1 MSKLLK
7 IFAAIFTLIF
17 VAVIALILLIDP
29 NDYKQELQDLAAEQ
43 GITLQLKGNLSWQL
57 WPNLGIQ
64 VEQIS
69 VTPKL
74 PSALKQ
80 NKMAL
85 RPIADIARL
94 SASVQLLPL
103 FSGAIAVDGIV
114 IEKAHFYLEK
124 DNNGRG
130 NWELPSDAE
139 KTQAAALAQPTATIS
154 EPNSETAATNSSLNL
169 AISSIELRQISAD
182 YVDRTTDQQ
191 LSLQQLN
198 IVIKQFNLEQTPFS
212 VQLDWQTRID
222 DKTSNSLIDN
232 SGELSTQMTL
242 SQDFESYTFADTQ
255 LTTEL
260 SGQASGHTINAVTF
274 SANDFN
280 LNNSAFPLQLDWNLD
295 LAEPQVNNS
304 GKLSGQLRLP
314 ADLSLVQLSDGL
326 LESTLTGNGETSAQ
340 QLALTLDVSLP
351 PKDSTATTTTTVSG
365 NIKSEPINLKQLLT
379 VLGQTPPNTNDS
391 KALTQISFQSHYLSD
406 LNNLK
411 LQQLSLQLD
420 DTRISGSIDIKEFDS
435 STALPQVIARLQGDK
450 IDVDRYLAPT
460 PVASAEQGQ
469 AVKTA
474 DAKASATKPTV
485 APATT
490 TPTQNSSAII
500 IPVADLQPLRL
511 DIGVD
516 FKQMKL
522 KKLHFKEAKVK
533 LSADKGL
540 LRLQQLQAKFY
551 KGSIKV
557 SAQVDGRAGSKN
569 KATLKSTGAFT
580 NIELAPLLKDL
591 ELDQD
596 YQIGGRL
603 SAQFN
608 GVSSGVTDTMIMR
621 NLVGKAGLNSPE
633 LTLKPINIEQ
643 QYCALVQASKIQGN
657 QAQWPKQTVI
667 SNFNGSATIK
677 NQLLKIPA
685 VAAEVV
691 NLKLGARGDVNIDN
705 GNFEIIFPLTL
716 TKAWTSDTG
725 CRTNEQFLIGRKL
738 ELLRAKGNL
747 SDENPTD
754 AIGQNPEGVRDLAKA
769 YVQYQLQ
776 KSLADKL
783 GLTPGSNSGEDGKAP
798 EKVDTRDAIRGLFD
812 SYINKKMK

>member
-7 IFAAIFTLIF
+7 ILAAMFTLVIA
-17 VAVIALILLIDP
+17 AVFALILLIDP

-74 PSALKQ
+74 PNTLKQ

-85 RPIADIARL
+85 RPMADIARL

-114 IEKAHFYLEK
+114 VEKAHFYLEK
-124 DNNGRG
+124 DNSGRG
-130 NWELPSDAE
+130 NWELPTNAE
-139 KTQAAALAQPTATIS
+139 KTQAAALAQPTATKS
-154 EPNSETAATNSSLNL
+154 EPSSETATTNSSLNL

-182 YVDRTTDQQ
+182 YIDRATDQQ

-198 IVIKQFNLEQTPFS
+198 IVIKQFNLDQTPFS

-222 DKTSNSLIDN
+222 DKTSSSLIDN

-314 ADLSLVQLSDGL
+314 KDLSLLQLSDGL
-326 LESTLTGNGETSAQ
+326 LESTLTGNGQTSAQ
-340 QLALTLDVSLP
+340 QLALTLKLSLP
-351 PKDSTATTTTTVSG
+351 PKDSSATTTVSG
-365 NIKSEPINLKQLLT
+365 SIKSEPINLKQLLIA
-379 VLGQTPPNTNDS
+379 LGQTPPSTSDS
-391 KALTQISFQSHYLSD
+391 KALTHISFESQYLSD
-406 LNNLK
+406 LNNLQ
-411 LQQLSLQLD
+411 LQPLSLQLD

-450 IDVDRYLAPT
+450 IDVDRYLAPS
-460 PVASAEQGQ
+460 PVASAGQ
-469 AVKTA
+469 EKVIKTTA
-474 DAKASATKPTV
+474 TSPAATKST
-485 APATT
+485 AATAT
-490 TPTQNSSAII
+490 SSSEII

-516 FKQMKL
+516 FEQMKL
-522 KKLHFKEAKVK
+522 KKMHFEQAKVK

-540 LRLQQLQAKFY
+540 LKLQQLHAKFY

-569 KATLKSTGAFT
+569 KAALQSKGAFT
-580 NIELAPLLKDL
+580 NIALAPLLKDL

-608 GVSSGVTDTMIMR
+608 GVSSGVSDTMIMR
-621 NLVGKAGLNSPE
+621 NLVGKAALNSPE

-677 NQLLKIPA
+677 NQQLKIPA

-691 NLKLGARGDVNIDN
+691 NLKLGARGDVNLDN

-716 TKAWTSDTG
+716 TKAWTSENG
-725 CRTNEQFLIGRKL
+725 CRTNEKFLIGRKL

-754 AIGQNPEGVRDLAKA
+754 AIGQNPKGVRDLAKA
-769 YVQYQLQ
+769 YVEYSLQ
-776 KSLADKL
+776 KSLSDKL
-783 GLTPGSNSGEDGKAP
+783 GLTPESNSNKDGKAP
-798 EKVDTRDAIRGLFD
+798 EKVNTRDAIRGLFN
-812 SYINKKMK
+812 SYINKKLK